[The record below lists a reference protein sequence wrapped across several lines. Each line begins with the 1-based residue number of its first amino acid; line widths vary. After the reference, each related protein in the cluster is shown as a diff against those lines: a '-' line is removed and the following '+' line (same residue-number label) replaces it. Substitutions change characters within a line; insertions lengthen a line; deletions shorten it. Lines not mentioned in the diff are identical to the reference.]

1 MGIVSNLLGT
11 DAIARS
17 NERLGEDII
26 RANNN
31 LNNTLQ
37 NISNDDIKARN
48 RVNITLEE
56 YENMKDR
63 IRSLSSEVDRLKEI
77 LERIEVPL
85 DKPIIP
91 NSIRSYWCDSFDSF
105 NRKFMVEFEIDRL
118 DLRGM

>member
-1 MGIVSNLLGT
+1 MGIVFNLLGT

-26 RANNN
+26 RANNK
-31 LNNTLQ
+31 LNNTLK

-56 YENMKDR
+56 YENMKER

-91 NSIRSYWCDSFDSF
+91 NSIRSYWCDNPSSF
-105 NRKFMVEFEIDRL
+105 NRKFMVEFEINHL
-118 DLRGM
+118 DLRY